1 MKAWKRAL
9 LFVFVFFPSVL
20 GFALV
25 RLYFSQAS
33 VREPSG
39 EPGLKLRLLVLG
51 GTCLLLLLLRLSYR
65 LGGRRNP

>member
-9 LFVFVFFPSVL
+9 IFVFVFFPLAL
-20 GFALV
+20 GVALA
-25 RLYFSQAS
+25 RLYFSEVS

-39 EPGLKLRLLVLG
+39 EPGLELRLLVLG